1 MSQRIIMDED
11 KMRQRTKKI
20 KSLIPD
26 WTPENQMFD
35 LRICPDCNT
44 LQLQKP
50 MKEGTK
56 CDNPECQS
64 VIVIYTRKGQH
75 QGKLMWNNEN
85 WG

>member
-1 MSQRIIMDED
+1 MTKE
-11 KMRQRTKKI
+11 RTKKI

-44 LQLQKP
+44 LQLNKP
-50 MKEGTK
+50 MREGAR
-56 CDNPECQS
+56 CDNPECES
-64 VIVIYTRKGQH
+64 VIIVYARKGKD
-75 QGKLMWNNEN
+75 QGKLMWSNEN